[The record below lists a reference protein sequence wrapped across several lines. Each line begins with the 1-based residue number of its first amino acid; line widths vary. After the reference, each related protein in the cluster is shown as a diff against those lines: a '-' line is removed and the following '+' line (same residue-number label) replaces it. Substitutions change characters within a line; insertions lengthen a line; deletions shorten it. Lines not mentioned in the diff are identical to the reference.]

1 MEKQRVESYGIK
13 FSIIENDKEAARTFL
28 YVMNNGLHEEPFG
41 LMEDVFVHE
50 KYRRKGYGEKLV
62 KELIAEA
69 REIGCYKLICTSRTP
84 WVQDWYVRLGFEQR
98 GLELRID
105 LG

>member
-13 FSIIENDKEAARTFL
+13 FTINEGELEVARTFL

-41 LMEDVFVHE
+41 LMEDVFVKE
-50 KYRRKGYGEKLV
+50 GFRERGYGEQLV
-62 KELIAEA
+62 RELIAEA
-69 REIGCYKLICTSRTP
+69 RQTGCYKLICTSRTP

-98 GLELRID
+98 GLELRMD
-105 LG
+105 L

>member
-13 FSIIENDKEAARTFL
+13 FSIIENGKEAARTFL

-50 KYRRKGYGEKLV
+50 EYRRKGYGEKLV
-62 KELIAEA
+62 KELIKEA
-69 REIGCYKLICTSRTP
+69 KKIGCYKLICTSSKS
-84 WVQDWYVRLGFEQR
+84 WIQDWYKRLGFEER
-98 GLELRID
+98 GMELRID
-105 LG
+105 LE

>member
-13 FSIIENDKEAARTFL
+13 FTINEGELEVARTFL

-50 KYRRKGYGEKLV
+50 VHRQKGYGEQLV
-62 KELIAEA
+62 RELITEA
-69 REIGCYKLICTSRTP
+69 RNIGCYKLICTSRTP

-105 LG
+105 L